1 MMITP
6 PEIDDLVIKFAES
19 IVENPEIMRIRLV
32 DGPQS
37 KSCGA
42 NVRDAIDQCGGQSI
56 KGWRVW
62 LLPHVMLQAE
72 AHTVWQAPNGVL
84 ADVTPT
90 GDGDQES
97 VFFPDPTMEA
107 SPGDDFIHSP
117 RKNICGLPLVDEYIQ
132 VARAANE
139 WTDKQIHGQII
150 LPDIPE
156 QARVQELNKNINAL
170 SASLEAEAEP

>member
-19 IVENPEIMRIRLV
+19 IVANPEIMRIRLV
-32 DGPQS
+32 DGLQS

-42 NVRDAIDQCGGQSI
+42 NVRDAIKQCGGQSI

-72 AHTVWQAPNGVL
+72 AHAVWQAPNGVI

-97 VFFPDPTMEA
+97 VFFSDPTMEA

-132 VARAANE
+132 VARVANE
-139 WTDKQIHGQII
+139 WTDKQNHGNII
-150 LPDIPE
+150 LPNIAE
-156 QARVQELNKNINAL
+156 QARVQELNKKINAL
-170 SASLEAEAEP
+170 SASLQTETKS